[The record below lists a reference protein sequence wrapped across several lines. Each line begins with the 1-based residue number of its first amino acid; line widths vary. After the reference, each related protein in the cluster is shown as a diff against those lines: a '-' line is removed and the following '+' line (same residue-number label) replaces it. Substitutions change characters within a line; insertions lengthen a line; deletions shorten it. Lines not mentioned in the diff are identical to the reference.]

1 MRDTEYAFL
10 TTRVRA
16 MERGLLT
23 RERMERMLNAPTPE
37 AAARVLTECGY
48 PELATLTG
56 PALEQALERRQRETM
71 EDLAGLMP
79 DQAVL
84 ELFQA
89 RFDYHNAKVLVKG
102 EGLGQEQ
109 DRLLTPGGRYDPA
122 RLAAD
127 YRQENLKDYGERFRQ
142 GVARAREVL
151 GATGDP
157 QQADLALDRAYFA
170 QLTELA
176 QGTGSAFL
184 QGYVALLIDA
194 ANLRAAVRA
203 ARLGKGREFL
213 RQVIIPGGKVSPT
226 ALAAA
231 KGERLAQAFRG
242 GPLAAAAAAGAAVA
256 APGAGPLTEF
266 ERLCDDAVTAYFDG
280 ARMVTFGVEPVAGYL
295 YARQSEATAIRTIL
309 AGRMAG
315 LDEGVI
321 RQRLRRSYC

>member
-10 TTRVRA
+10 DTRVRA
-16 MERGLLT
+16 MERSLLT
-23 RERMERMLNAPTPE
+23 RERMERMLSAPTPE

-48 PELATLTG
+48 PELPSLTG
-56 PALEQALERRQRETM
+56 PALEQALEHRQRETM

-79 DQAVL
+79 NQGVL

-127 YRQENLKDYGERFRQ
+127 YRQGNLKAYGERFRQ

-170 QLTELA
+170 QLAELA
-176 QGTGSAFL
+176 QDTGSTFL

-213 RQVIIPGGKVSPT
+213 RQVLIPGGKVPPS
-226 ALAAA
+226 ALAGA
-231 KGERLAQAFRG
+231 KREALAQAFRA
-242 GPLAAAAAAGAAVA
+242 GPLAEAAAAGAAVTA
-256 APGAGPLTEF
+256 SGAGPLTEF
-266 ERLCDDAVTAYFDG
+266 ERLCDDAVTTYFDG
-280 ARMVTFGVEPVAGYL
+280 ARMVAFGVEPVAGYL
-295 YARQSEATAIRTIL
+295 YARQAEATAIRTIL

-315 LDEGVI
+315 LDESII